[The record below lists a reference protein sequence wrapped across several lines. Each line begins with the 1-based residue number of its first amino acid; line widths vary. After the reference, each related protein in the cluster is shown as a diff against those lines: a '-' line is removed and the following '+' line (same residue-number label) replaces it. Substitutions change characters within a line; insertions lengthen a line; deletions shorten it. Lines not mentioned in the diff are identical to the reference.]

1 MGAPCDNA
9 LAMADLPR
17 PATAE
22 VPRPAAA
29 ASPVAPGAGTRP
41 SGELAAGAAP
51 GPAERPIRPS
61 LAARRPLAA
70 DGAPGAVG
78 AAARVGPEEVLDRF
92 VEWTADAGFTLY
104 RAQEEALLE
113 IAAGRH
119 VILNTPT
126 GSGKSLVALGLH
138 FKALCEGRKSFYTSP
153 IKALAS
159 EKFFSL
165 CDDFGAENVGM
176 LTGDAAI
183 NPRAPIVCCT
193 AEVLANMAL
202 RRGEELDAPYVVMD
216 EFHYYSDPERGVA
229 WQIPLIT
236 LPHTR
241 FLLMSATLG
250 DMSGIAERLRAQTG
264 VEVAVV
270 TSAERPVPLDYDY
283 RETPLH
289 QTVEDLLAAAK
300 APIYVVNFTQREC
313 AELAQALT
321 SARIASR
328 EERDRIREA
337 IGGARLDTPYGKEFR
352 RFLSFG
358 IGVHHAGLLPKYRL
372 LVEQLSQQGLL
383 RVICGT
389 DTLGVGVNIPIRT
402 VLFSR
407 LAKFDGKKT
416 AMLSVRDFKQIAGR
430 AGRKGFDEQ
439 GSVVAQAPEHIVEKR
454 LAERRVE
461 AGKKKRKVGG
471 AAPKGEVS
479 WTRETFEKL
488 ISRPPETLKSRFR
501 VTHGTVLNLLQ
512 RDAERDDPS
521 RRNFDSLRQL
531 IARSHEDE
539 ASKRRLLAEAAVLV
553 RSLYRAGVVQMTRD
567 TARRYLWVV
576 IDANLQ
582 WDFSLHQALSLFLV
596 EALGRL
602 DAQADSYAADVVS
615 LVEAVLEDPEVV
627 LRRQVDKLKQ
637 ELVARLKADGVPYEE
652 RMERLEEVLPPR
664 PPQPLVDLLYG
675 AFNRFRGDHPWVGG
689 RDIRPKSIGRELLL
703 DYLAFGDFIKR
714 YGLERSEGVLLRYLS
729 QLYKTLK
736 QSIPETARSEAVL
749 DALGFFRALIE
760 RTDTS
765 LLEEWEELLHP
776 ELRREREREHEAA
789 EALWISELVA
799 DPKVFAARVRA
810 EMHLLVRTL
819 AARDWEAAAESVR
832 GPLAVTEGS
841 ADADRGAP
849 VGEGVGAGTV
859 STRLAAGGADGW
871 DAERFESE
879 MAPFFA
885 EYGELP
891 FTPEARR
898 HQFTHIQRTGDRT
911 WEVRQTLLDPQG
923 DNLWAIAG
931 DIDLRD
937 PHALEGPLVRLRRIG
952 P

>member
-1 MGAPCDNA
+1 M
-9 LAMADLPR
+9 
-17 PATAE
+17 
-22 VPRPAAA
+22 AAA
-29 ASPVAPGAGTRP
+29 PPPSTTLPAPP
-41 SGELAAGAAP
+41 SGRVA
-51 GPAERPIRPS
+51 RPS
-61 LAARRPLAA
+61 LAALLPGPGTGGRR
-70 DGAPGAVG
+70 
-78 AAARVGPEEVLDRF
+78 REVGPEEVLDRF
-92 VEWTADAGFTLY
+92 VEWTADAGFALY

-138 FKALCEGRKSFYTSP
+138 FKALCEGRTSFYTSP

-159 EKFFSL
+159 EKFFAL

-216 EFHYYSDPERGVA
+216 EFHYYSDAERGVA
-229 WQIPLIT
+229 WQIPLLT
-236 LPHTR
+236 LPRTR

-250 DMSGIAERLRAQTG
+250 DMSGIAERLRARTG
-264 VEVAVV
+264 VEVALV
-270 TSAERPVPLDYDY
+270 TSAERPVPLDFEY

-289 QTVEDLLAAAK
+289 QTIEDLLGAGK

-313 AELAQALT
+313 AELAQSLT
-321 SARIASR
+321 SLRIAGR

-407 LAKFDGKKT
+407 LAKFDGRKV
-416 AMLSVRDFKQIAGR
+416 AMLSVRDFQQIAGR
-430 AGRKGFDEQ
+430 AGRKGFDDQ
-439 GSVVAQAPEHIVEKR
+439 GSVVAQAPENIVEKR
-454 LAERRVE
+454 QAERRAAARGAAA
-461 AGKKKRKVGG
+461 AGKKRRKPGG
-471 AAPKGEVS
+471 AAATPKGEVS
-479 WTRETFEKL
+479 WSRETFDKL

-501 VTHGTVLNLLQ
+501 ITHGMVLNLLQ

-521 RRNFDSLRQL
+521 RRNFDSLREL

-553 RSLYRAGVVQMTRD
+553 RSLYRAGVVHMARD
-567 TARRYLWVV
+567 TSGPYLWVV
-576 IDANLQ
+576 VDRDLQ
-582 WDFSLHQALSLFLV
+582 WDFSLHQALSLFLI
-596 EALGRL
+596 EALGQL
-602 DAQADSYAADVVS
+602 DQQSESYAADVVS

-652 RMERLEEVLPPR
+652 RMERLDEVG
-664 PPQPLVDLLYG
+664 PPQPPQALVDFFHG
-675 AFNRFRGDHPWVGG
+675 AFHRFRGDHPWVGG
-689 RDIRPKSIGRELLL
+689 RDIRTKLIGREMLL
-703 DYLAFGDFIKR
+703 DYLGFGDFVKR
-714 YGLERSEGVLLRYLS
+714 YHLERSEGVLLRYLS

-736 QSIPETARSEAVL
+736 QSVPEAARTEAVL
-749 DALGFFRALIE
+749 DALGFFRALLE

-776 ELRREREREHEAA
+776 ELRREREQEHEAA
-789 EALWISELVA
+789 EALWIRELVA
-799 DPKVFAARVRA
+799 DPKAFGARVRA

-832 GPLAVTEGS
+832 GGLP
-841 ADADRGAP
+841 ADGAAADGA
-849 VGEGVGAGTV
+849 
-859 STRLAAGGADGW
+859 AAGGEETPW
-871 DAERFESE
+871 DAEGFERE
-879 MAPFFA
+879 LAPFFA
-885 EYGELP
+885 EYGELL

-931 DIDLRD
+931 DVDLRD
-937 PHALEGPLVRLRRIG
+937 PHALEGPLVRLHRIG

>member
-1 MGAPCDNA
+1 M
-9 LAMADLPR
+9 
-17 PATAE
+17 
-22 VPRPAAA
+22 
-29 ASPVAPGAGTRP
+29 
-41 SGELAAGAAP
+41 AAP
-51 GPAERPIRPS
+51 PPSTILPAPTSGRATRPS
-61 LAARRPLAA
+61 LAARLPE
-70 DGAPGAVG
+70 PGTAGRRREV
-78 AAARVGPEEVLDRF
+78 APEEVLDRF
-92 VEWTADAGFTLY
+92 VEWTADAGFALY

-138 FKALCEGRKSFYTSP
+138 FKALCEGRTSFYTSP

-159 EKFFSL
+159 EKFFAL
-165 CDDFGAENVGM
+165 CDDFGAANVGM

-202 RRGEELDAPYVVMD
+202 RRGGELDAPYVVMD

-229 WQIPLIT
+229 WQIPLVT
-236 LPHTR
+236 LPRTR

-250 DMSGIAERLRAQTG
+250 DMSAIAERLQAQTG
-264 VEVAVV
+264 VDVALV
-270 TSAERPVPLDYDY
+270 TSAERPVPLDFEY

-289 QTVEDLLAAAK
+289 QTIEDLLAAGK

-313 AELAQALT
+313 AELAQSLT
-321 SARIASR
+321 SLRIAGR

-402 VLFSR
+402 VLFTR
-407 LAKFDGKKT
+407 LAKFDGRKV
-416 AMLSVRDFKQIAGR
+416 AMLSVRDFQQIAGR
-430 AGRKGFDEQ
+430 AGRKGFDDQ

-454 LAERRVE
+454 QAERRAAAKGAA
-461 AGKKKRKVGG
+461 AGKKRRKPGGAG

-479 WTRETFEKL
+479 WSRETFDKL
-488 ISRPPETLKSRFR
+488 LSRPPETLRSRFR
-501 VTHGTVLNLLQ
+501 VTHGMVLNLLQ

-521 RRNFDSLRQL
+521 RRNFDSLREL
-531 IARSHEDE
+531 IAHSHEDE
-539 ASKRRLLAEAAVLV
+539 GSKRRLLAEAAVLV
-553 RSLYRAGVVQMTRD
+553 RSLYRAGVVHMARD
-567 TARRYLWVV
+567 TAGPFLWVV
-576 IDANLQ
+576 VDRDLQ

-596 EALGRL
+596 EALGQL
-602 DAQADSYAADVVS
+602 DPQSESYAADVVS

-652 RMERLEEVLPPR
+652 RMERLEEVRPPQ
-664 PPQPLVDLLYG
+664 PPQPLVDFFHG
-675 AFNRFRGDHPWVGG
+675 AFHRFRGDHPWVGG
-689 RDIRPKSIGRELLL
+689 RDIRPKLIGRELLL
-703 DYLAFGDFIKR
+703 DYLGFGDFVKR
-714 YGLERSEGVLLRYLS
+714 YHLERSEGVLLRYLS

-736 QSIPETARSEAVL
+736 QSVPEAARTEAVL
-749 DALGFFRALIE
+749 DALGFFRALLE

-776 ELRREREREHEAA
+776 ELRRERAQEHEAA
-789 EALWISELVA
+789 EALWIRELVA
-799 DPKVFAARVRA
+799 DPKAFGARVRA

-832 GPLAVTEGS
+832 G
-841 ADADRGAP
+841 GAP
-849 VGEGVGAGTV
+849 
-859 STRLAAGGADGW
+859 AGGTTAEGAADGGVPAGGEETPW

-879 MAPFFA
+879 LAPFFA
-885 EYGELP
+885 EYGELL

-898 HQFTHIQRTGDRT
+898 HQFTHVQRTGDRT
-911 WEVRQTLLDPQG
+911 WEVHQTLLDPQG
-923 DNLWAIAG
+923 DHLWAIAG
-931 DIDLRD
+931 DVDLRD
-937 PHALEGPLVRLRRIG
+937 PHALEGPLVRLHRIG